1 MFSSSRKFLVIF
13 LAMLQL
19 IAPLVHAHASQKTSI
34 AGLHVP
40 GLEGYAA
47 DHVALMSEA
56 ASYYASA
63 EGIIVGIDAG
73 IKQHQDKPLADPD
86 HSYYLPQQAVVF
98 KTAISPFDCNFSPQ
112 SPPFVAQLFSPSHSP
127 RAPPVR

>member
-1 MFSSSRKFLVIF
+1 MFLSLRKFLVIF
-13 LAMLQL
+13 LALLQL
-19 IAPLVHAHASQKTSI
+19 IAPLVHAHASEKSSI

-47 DHVALMSEA
+47 DHDALMFEA
-56 ASYYASA
+56 ASYYAGA

-73 IKQHQDKPLADPD
+73 IKQNHAKPLADPD
-86 HSYYLPQQAVVF
+86 NSYYLPQQTVVF
-98 KTAISPFDCNFSPQ
+98 KTTLSPFDNNFSPQ

>member
-1 MFSSSRKFLVIF
+1 MTSSFRKFLVIF

-19 IAPLVHAHASQKTSI
+19 IAPLVHAHAREKTSI

-40 GLEGYAA
+40 GLEGYSAGH
-47 DHVALMSEA
+47 DALMSEA
-56 ASYYASA
+56 PSHYASA

-86 HSYYLPQQAVVF
+86 NSYYLPQQSPAL
-98 KTAISPFDCNFSPQ
+98 KTAISLFDSNFSPQ
-112 SPPFVAQLFSPSHSP
+112 SWPLVAQLFPPSHSP
-127 RAPPVR
+127 RAPPVQ